1 MNGDNKMQLFT
12 HEVNNMEQLEEELR
26 KYREI
31 SKDYEIA
38 VILCAFDKDNKI
50 IFQRRGPG
58 CRDERLK
65 LETIGGRVKKS
76 DISFREALDREI
88 IEEVGE
94 EANIEIEEFIT
105 ATYGVTFDNRYNK
118 EQNWVYLVYKGRLKS
133 GNLKIEEPD
142 KCLGYERYKIGEV
155 DENELS
161 NGAKEIYKI
170 VSRKYDYLK

>member
-1 MNGDNKMQLFT
+1 MQLFT
-12 HEVNNMEQLEEELR
+12 YEVNNMEQLEEELR

-31 SKDYEIA
+31 SKDYEVA

-65 LETIGGRVKKS
+65 LETIGGRVK
-76 DISFREALDREI
+76 DNDTNFRNALNREI

-105 ATYGVTFDNRYNK
+105 ATYEITFDNRYNK
-118 EQNWVYLVYKGRLKS
+118 EQTWVYLVYKGSLKN
-133 GNLKIEEPD
+133 GILKIEEPD
-142 KCLGYERYKIGEV
+142 KCLGYERYRIGEV
-155 DENELS
+155 DEKELS
-161 NGAKEIYKI
+161 NGAKEIYRI

>member
-58 CRDERLK
+58 W
-65 LETIGGRVKKS
+65 KS
-76 DISFREALDREI
+76 
-88 IEEVGE
+88 
-94 EANIEIEEFIT
+94 
-105 ATYGVTFDNRYNK
+105 
-118 EQNWVYLVYKGRLKS
+118 
-133 GNLKIEEPD
+133 
-142 KCLGYERYKIGEV
+142 
-155 DENELS
+155 
-161 NGAKEIYKI
+161 
-170 VSRKYDYLK
+170 